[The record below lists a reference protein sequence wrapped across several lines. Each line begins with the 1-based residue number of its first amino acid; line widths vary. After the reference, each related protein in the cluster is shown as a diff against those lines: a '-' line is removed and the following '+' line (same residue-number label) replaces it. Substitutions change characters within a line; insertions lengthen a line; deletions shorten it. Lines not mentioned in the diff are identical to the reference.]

1 MLQNYPS
8 LLKRMALLVGV
19 SIASM
24 SGPLMASETVSA
36 ATNQYMGAPVTLV
49 EAPNGAM
56 ANKKLLDGIDK
67 VGWIEPTIEQPV
79 PGVYVLGGY
88 ALATITV
95 IETDKGFIAFVTGDS
110 KHDGELLLEA
120 IRTFSDK
127 PIKAIIYGHSH
138 TVFGASI
145 LTEGNTD
152 IQTIGHPNLNDV
164 VANNLLGG
172 GAPAYFPELGP
183 YLTGRAAT
191 QFNMYMP
198 DEGPD
203 AWVLPLH
210 LVPLVSAYIPVNT
223 PVEHGQEMTVL
234 GERMQFFTKWG
245 SDDKVHTMVWIPD
258 REIVLT
264 TLLWSGPP
272 QLYSIRGDVFR
283 DPREW
288 IEGLKFMRDL
298 KPKVIMSAASKQVV
312 GQEEIQ
318 TLLNGYIDGANFV
331 LDQTLRGIINGQGP
345 DELRHTV
352 VFPDYLNE
360 VPNNLQNYGEIS
372 SYSPAIYTHAVGWY
386 DNDAAN
392 LKPLA
397 PIDEANRLVKLMG
410 GYDSVVKAAKEAMT
424 AKEYSW
430 SAQLANY
437 LYIQNPVDQT
447 VRQLKAD
454 ALRQMAYVSTG
465 GNDRAHLMSQALSLE
480 GKLNIARNVYPAE
493 EYIVASPSAYVDFYR
508 TRLDFKASDS
518 IDQMVRFNFDNG
530 EEVGL
535 HVRRAVAEYIES
547 PDEYLRKADITLT
560 ISTKAWGQLYLSKAS
575 FAGLVESGDIKVN
588 GDLKTAIKVFSV
600 FDKIEAQTNLVIPPM
615 PDQ

>member
-1 MLQNYPS
+1 MQKLKSTLMLTSALS
-8 LLKRMALLVGV
+8 LIFSLSSAATM
-19 SIASM
+19 
-24 SGPLMASETVSA
+24 PETVSA
-36 ATNQYMGAPVTLV
+36 ATNQYMGAPATLV
-49 EAPNGAM
+49 EAPNGAI
-56 ANKKLLDGIDK
+56 ANKKILDGIGK
-67 VGWIEPTIEQPV
+67 VGWVEPTIEQPI

-88 ALATITV
+88 ALAPITV
-95 IETDKGFIAFVTGDS
+95 IETDEGFIAFDAGDS

-138 TVFGASI
+138 TVFGASV
-145 LTEGNTD
+145 LTEGETD
-152 IQTIGHPNLNDV
+152 ILTIGHPNLNDV
-164 VANNLLGG
+164 IEKNLLGG

-183 YLTGRAAT
+183 YLTGRALT
-191 QFNMYMP
+191 QFNQYMP
-198 DEGPD
+198 NEGPD

-210 LVPLVSAYIPVNT
+210 LSPIVSAYIPVNT
-223 PVEHGQEMTVL
+223 PVEHGQEMMVL
-234 GERMQFFTKWG
+234 GEKMQFFTKWG
-245 SDDKVHTMVWIPD
+245 SDDKVHTTVWLPD
-258 REIVLT
+258 RNLVLNT
-264 TLLWSGPP
+264 FLWSGPP

-298 KPKVIMSAASKQVV
+298 KPKAIISAASKPVV
-312 GQEEIQ
+312 GQENIQ

-372 SYSPAIYTHAVGWY
+372 SYPPAIYTHAVGWY

-392 LKPLA
+392 LKPIA

-410 GYDSVVKAAKEAMT
+410 GYDSVVKAAKEAMI

-447 VRQLKAD
+447 ARQLKAD

-480 GKLNIARNVYPAE
+480 GKLHMTRNFYPE
-493 EYIVASPSAYVDFYR
+493 PEYIVASPSAYVDFYR

-530 EEVGL
+530 EEVAL
-535 HVRRAVAEYIES
+535 HVRRAVAEYIDS
-547 PDEYLRKADITLT
+547 PDDYLRKADIILTL
-560 ISTKAWGQLYLSKAS
+560 STKAWSQLYLSKAS
-575 FAGLVESGDIKVN
+575 FADLVKSGDIKVDGN
-588 GDLKTAIKVFSV
+588 LKTAINVFSV
-600 FDKIEAQTNLVIPPM
+600 FDKIEAHTNLVIPPM
-615 PDQ
+615 PAK